1 MVVGAGILLMPV
13 DVVSIKNSLNNYWN
27 HSTTMALTSSSDPNL
42 WPYHALKG
50 PDTWKSHSD
59 RSRLYGGCPNI
70 AQLIEQISLGQ
81 CEQHQNGH
89 CHDDTHHERAG
100 MLSVFVNTKIL
111 EGVTV
116 VLCIEDNVR
125 VLKYQLVDYV

>member
-1 MVVGAGILLMPV
+1 M
-13 DVVSIKNSLNNYWN
+13 
-27 HSTTMALTSSSDPNL
+27 
-42 WPYHALKG
+42 
-50 PDTWKSHSD
+50 
-59 RSRLYGGCPNI
+59 
-70 AQLIEQISLGQ
+70 EQSSLGQ
-81 CEQHQNGH
+81 CERHQNRH
-89 CHDDTHHERAG
+89 CHDDTHHEHAG